1 VNIIPDEDEGFVNNN
16 GFSNNPNDYDID
28 ETEEEGK
35 IGLMT
40 KLVILLLVLALL
52 STLMWPLLRTG
63 YRRYPTTPTPTPLFL
78 QEV

>member
-1 VNIIPDEDEGFVNNN
+1 VNIIPDDDEGFVNNR
-16 GFSNNPNDYDID
+16 GFINDPNDDDID

-52 STLMWPLLRTG
+52 STLMWPLLRIG
-63 YRRYPTTPTPTPLFL
+63 YRRYPTPTPTPLFL
-78 QEV
+78 QEA

>member
-1 VNIIPDEDEGFVNNN
+1 MNIIPDDGEGFVDYE
-16 GFSNNPNDYDID
+16 GFTNNPNDDDID
-28 ETEEEGK
+28 KTEEQGK

-52 STLMWPLLRTG
+52 STLMWPLLRSG

-78 QEV
+78 QEA